1 MREKVSLSDSLRWL
15 DWSIRASI
23 HQEREG
29 RCCNARQNATTKFHS
44 TLSNALERSIFT
56 TMKSFFFFSYHVF
69 YNLMRGDVVMY
80 ISTRNK
86 RHLKR
91 KGDRR
96 NERLKSNCKNFGNNF
111 TSNIAK
117 IYRPK
122 LIHSRWL
129 FGFSNQ
135 NNKSII
141 RDLSRKP
148 FFRKCCMTTMIL
160 ILVIFQKHL

>member
-1 MREKVSLSDSLRWL
+1 MVRLVHKG
-15 DWSIRASI
+15 I
-23 HQEREG
+23 HYQEREG

-80 ISTRNK
+80 ISSRNK

-96 NERLKSNCKNFGNNF
+96 NERLKSNCKNFGNNL

-117 IYRPK
+117 TYRPK
-122 LIHSRWL
+122 LVHSRWL

-148 FFRKCCMTTMIL
+148 FFKKCCMTTMIL